1 MIMSK
6 IFPLLLDLDNIEKK
20 FLQVAKKKAEAHD
33 KLVLDITR
41 QGGLPTVFS
50 IVSSGIKRV
59 SSSPPKE
66 GGISFFKTAS
76 PPKDSSGF
84 MTRATVPDR
93 RIFPSL
99 FSTDRG

>member
-1 MIMSK
+1 M
-6 IFPLLLDLDNIEKK
+6 
-20 FLQVAKKKAEAHD
+20 AKKKAEAHD

-41 QGGLPTVFS
+41 QGSLPTVFS

-76 PPKDSSGF
+76 PPKESSSFGGR
-84 MTRATVPDR
+84 TSGQDR
-93 RIFPSL
+93 KMFPSL
-99 FSTDRG
+99 FSDRG